1 MYTPGQ
7 DVVYPAVMTS
17 LLSGVITAGEILGR
31 NTVLDMAALHHYLD
45 TLGGGKDATADI
57 MPTATTT
64 KEAVEL
70 KSYKRRESI
79 ARQTSQG

>member
-1 MYTPGQ
+1 M
-7 DVVYPAVMTS
+7 VYPAVMTS

-45 TLGGGKDATADI
+45 TLGGGKDDTADI
-57 MPTATTT
+57 MPTTATTT

-79 ARQTSQG
+79 TRQTSQG